1 MTRENLMKNLGKKNV
16 ANKFIQIWEIC
27 LLRDLPPNF
36 SPKKIIW
43 AIFRQAIEGSKFDEK
58 FVKFPP
64 HWPRFS
70 FIYFSLKKNS
80 ITPLKLCYLGAERH
94 AADTARNDLH
104 SSDPHPLAFEV

>member
-1 MTRENLMKNLGKKNV
+1 MTRENLMKNLGRKKW
-16 ANKFIQIWEIC
+16 ANKFGKFASFATFQQIF
-27 LLRDLPPNF
+27 PQ
-36 SPKKIIW
+36 KKITC

-70 FIYFSLKKNS
+70 FIYFSFKKNS